1 MNNILSQIHRID
13 FKPSYNLGDLIDISL
28 PAKPKH
34 NDSDALLEFRS
45 VLEQHTSSNKMEIG
59 KNYKIT
65 VKQYMTEKST
75 RNFDFML
82 KWNNDIPMPLCIM
95 QGELVKETRGMYY
108 MKLKGNAEPSC
119 RCFVC
124 GRTLSNPASK
134 LYGIGPECSEKIGL
148 IRIDTEDEARE
159 KWNEI
164 SAHLQDISWE
174 GWVIKSAVKEWEL
187 LDENL

>member
-28 PAKPKH
+28 PAKKH
-34 NDSDALLEFRS
+34 NDSDALLEFRG
-45 VLEQHTSSNKMEIG
+45 VLEQYTSSNKMEIG

-75 RNFDFML
+75 RSFDFML

-95 QGELVKETRGMYY
+95 QGKLVKETRGMYY

-119 RCFVC
+119 KCFVC
-124 GRTLSNPASK
+124 GRTLSNPVSK

-174 GWVIKSAVKEWEL
+174 GWVIRSSIKEWE
-187 LDENL
+187 EI